1 MRRNYLY
8 RLTPEVYDFSR
19 TFMYRYFILLAC
31 IILFAPSTLLAGPGR
46 TGAQILNLGGGARAR
61 ALGDA
66 FSAMSGDVT
75 TSLWNPSG
83 LAMMPE
89 SKLRSG
95 KKGAQASMF
104 YTDYSAPFG
113 EAGEGLYYTFIS
125 GALPIGEFGTVG
137 ATLQLQGQGTIAV
150 TSDSPDVIR
159 EENLGTN
166 MALTFSYADNITN
179 NIAAGINGKMIRM
192 VLGRENGSSYAV
204 DFGMQYLLPIDMI
217 PTTIGVAIQNIGPG
231 ISFIDENQ
239 ADPLPRMLRVGTSM
253 SLYRDRFNHLRIVSG
268 ITAYVDKLAENNA
281 ELESDLERLNAERP
295 TDDKLTKEQ
304 LLSDRGVGLRA
315 FEWRHLQKN
324 IGVEY
329 WLGNLL
335 AFRVGYKNE
344 PGINL
349 PDLLD
354 YVTYGIGVKVYLFNL
369 DLTYGPRF
377 GPNQQRLIEAT
388 GVVVF

>member
-1 MRRNYLY
+1 MYVLIRKIF
-8 RLTPEVYDFSR
+8 RL
-19 TFMYRYFILLAC
+19 LLCLA
-31 IILFAPSTLLAGPGR
+31 IFFPGVALAGPGR

-83 LAMMPE
+83 LADMPE
-89 SKLRSG
+89 SKFRSG
-95 KKGAQASMF
+95 RKAAQASMF

-125 GALPIGEFGTVG
+125 GAVPLGEVGTIG

-150 TSDSPDVIR
+150 TTDSPDILR
-159 EENLGTN
+159 EESLGTN
-166 MALTFSYADNITN
+166 FALTLSYADRITESLS
-179 NIAAGINGKMIRM
+179 AGINGKMIRM
-192 VLGRENGSSYAV
+192 VLGRESGSSYAV
-204 DFGMQYLLPIDMI
+204 DLGMQYLLPFEPI
-217 PTTIGVAIQNIGPG
+217 PTTLGVAIQNVGPG

-239 ADPLPRMLRVGTSM
+239 ADPLPRFLRIGTSM
-253 SLYRDRFNHLRIVSG
+253 SLFRAKYHHIRLVSG
-268 ITAYVDKLAENNA
+268 VTAYVDKLAEDEH
-281 ELESDLERLNAERP
+281 ELGVDLDRLNAEREE
-295 TDDKLTKEQ
+295 KLTREQ

-324 IGVEY
+324 LGLEY

-335 AFRVGYKNE
+335 AIRVGYKIE

-349 PDLLD
+349 PNLTD
-354 YVTYGIGVKVYLFNL
+354 YFTGGIGVKVYLFNL
-369 DLTYGPRF
+369 DLSYGPSF
-377 GPNQQRLIEAT
+377 GPNNQRLIEAT
-388 GVVVF
+388 GIIVF

>member
-1 MRRNYLY
+1 MYFFRR
-8 RLTPEVYDFSR
+8 RI
-19 TFMYRYFILLAC
+19 FILLLGLV
-31 IILFAPSTLLAGPGR
+31 IFFPMVSLAGPGR

-83 LAMMPE
+83 LADMPE

-95 KKGAQASMF
+95 RQAAQASMF

-125 GALPIGEFGTVG
+125 GAMPLGDVGTIG

-150 TSDSPDVIR
+150 TTDSPDILR
-159 EENLGTN
+159 EESLGTN
-166 MALTFSYADNITN
+166 FALTFSYADRVTESLS
-179 NIAAGINGKMIRM
+179 AGINGKMIRM
-192 VLGRENGSSYAV
+192 VLGRESGSSYAV
-204 DFGMQYLLPIDMI
+204 DLGMQYLLPFDPI
-217 PTTIGVAIQNIGPG
+217 PTTLGVAIQNVGPG

-239 ADPLPRMLRVGTSM
+239 ADPLPRFLRVGTSM
-253 SLYRDRFNHLRIVSG
+253 SLFRAKYHHVRLVSG
-268 ITAYVDKLAENNA
+268 VTAYVDKLAEDED
-281 ELESDLERLNAERP
+281 ELAIDLDRLNAEREE
-295 TDDKLTKEQ
+295 KLTREQ
-304 LLSDRGVGLRA
+304 LLSDRGVGIRA

-324 IGVEY
+324 LGLEY

-335 AFRVGYKNE
+335 AIRVGYKIE

-349 PDLLD
+349 PNLTD
-354 YVTYGIGVKVYLFNL
+354 YFTGGIGVKVYLFNL
-369 DLTYGPRF
+369 DLSYGPSF
-377 GPNQQRLIEAT
+377 GPNNQRLIEAT
-388 GVVVF
+388 GIIVF